1 MRRAACLALAAAL
14 AGCASGKIKPGPRPP
29 SASTVPAAVQVP
41 PAAPAFNF
49 ELQAYEVVGT
59 TEEDTLEYVEVYLG
73 GQLQGRTE
81 TAAKSR
87 PKLWRGVLPEGNQ
100 PMRFEVWDS
109 TDGVSGIRRPD
120 ELQPRERFFRVEAGK
135 KTGVTLKIT
144 DEGRQPLF
152 YVTREPR

>member
-1 MRRAACLALAAAL
+1 MRRAVGLLLAAAL
-14 AGCASGKIKPGPRPP
+14 AGCASGKIKLGPRPP
-29 SASTVPAAVQVP
+29 AASTVPATAQVP
-41 PAAPAFNF
+41 PATPAFNF
-49 ELQAYEVVGT
+49 ELQAYEVVGAP
-59 TEEDTLEYVEVYLG
+59 EEDTLEYVEVYLG

-109 TDGVSGIRRPD
+109 SDGVSGVRRED
-120 ELQPRERFFRVEAGK
+120 VLQPRERFFRVEPGK

-152 YVTREPR
+152 YVTREPK